1 MRSFKK
7 YSDRG
12 FTLIEL
18 MIVVAIVGVLSAL
31 AIYGVTKYLRSSK
44 TAEVKTA
51 LGQMGKD
58 AVSAYNREQMSGDIL
73 PGGSSATV
81 ANTLCFS
88 ATATVPASKTDIAGK
103 KYQSKTGLTED
114 WNKDKATAWT
124 GFSCLKF
131 GINEPQYFMYEY
143 KSGSTDFTAAGY
155 GDLNGDGTTSSFVL
169 AGAVENG
176 VVKLSPNF
184 KETDPEE

>member
-1 MRSFKK
+1 MRAFKK

-58 AVSAYNREQMSGDIL
+58 AVSAFNREQMSG
-73 PGGSSATV
+73 A
-81 ANTLCFS
+81 
-88 ATATVPASKTDIAGK
+88 
-103 KYQSKTGLTED
+103 
-114 WNKDKATAWT
+114 
-124 GFSCLKF
+124 
-131 GINEPQYFMYEY
+131 
-143 KSGSTDFTAAGY
+143 
-155 GDLNGDGTTSSFVL
+155 VL
-169 AGAVENG
+169 A
-176 VVKLSPNF
+176 
-184 KETDPEE
+184 D